1 MEGTPLMDCCAME
14 EASSTM
20 DWQRTTPPFAYT
32 APPSSYQSSVAYTS
46 PLRALDHLIDWESEW
61 IAPHL
66 KSQPNPAA
74 PKRSFANYAE
84 DTQAPQGPEAV
95 KDSRY
100 SYASKYLMDTQSTG
114 YNLTQERLGN
124 EYNNYN
130 LGSARLSENGARSHW
145 QPNQPNHWEPNQR
158 TRPNRWEANGLIVA
172 QEPFI
177 ARDRPYPYTPPNE
190 DYPTGPLAIQIA
202 HNIIAGAKAT
212 SLFAVEQV
220 KNLTMAT
227 IQHMRQARDVTVTTA
242 STLRHGAVR
251 ARRLAQRSTRRAHE
265 VYTCAVQAAHAA
277 KRRCMQFTVSRRE
290 PVPMARRPVAPPS
303 TPRRSPRRSPPRF
316 TSARIDAENDARMN
330 AENVARITAENDA
343 RAKEAAAVI
352 ENDARI
358 NAENVARITAENDA
372 RAKEAAAIIE
382 SNDVTRYLPPQTL
395 ADLQLQNVYGMGGD
409 RFMDETQSV
418 SMYGHVQSSPLSE
431 RPTTYSPV
439 AVSPVQPIAYSPATV
454 SSAETIGSS
463 QVSVSPIQPTTHA
476 AAPFSFAIPAVDST
490 VTNLPIQ
497 PIACSPTTYSIAAST
512 ADSPLAV
519 SEASLSD
526 LYSPAAVP
534 SAKKTR
540 SQATAKKKSPGIAR
554 HSQKTPK
561 KIYPK
566 TPKKIFPKT
575 PKKIFPKTPKK
586 SFQKTPK
593 KNVGFYVSP
602 RTGMPVSQMKKYVIG
617 EPIGFPVDQ
626 TPTSSLSSC
635 TSSFLRGQEPIDS
648 PSILEDRKYENR
660 RELGTHQNADLAG
673 YADNTSDAF
682 RDADLFGNSASLE
695 QPEASVNENL
705 NSYEHEAGYAD
716 NTSDAFRDADLFGNS
731 ASLEQPE
738 ASFNENLNSREHE
751 EQAVPIHHDILRPI
765 QNRGTVITWPQTP
778 SDLVVTELGSP
789 IKAGSPPP
797 VTSLGD
803 QPVIE
808 AEVST
813 VSEQHDEVS
822 NKENKSPPAAPVN
835 HSQHLDEHNV
845 IQSSS
850 QPEQTVDQST
860 TPATQQA
867 DPGAAQAVQPSD
879 GPVTPV
885 RLNKAFRGLGV
896 SVRRSSTR
904 QQQKREAAN
913 QRKAEQAA
921 KEAEEKAFKARAEEE
936 ARKKAEEER
945 QKKLTRRV
953 PTEKVIQ
960 PLSSE
965 WEEKVSKTMALADG
979 QVVAVTSTG
988 TKLLRGDLGTLLPQ
1002 AGRDSA
1008 SGWLN
1013 DEIITAYLQAVV
1025 DHGLATTGFK
1035 KGQTPKYYAF
1045 NTFFYTNIRDKG
1057 PDSVKR
1063 WASKARIGGKNL
1075 ENVERIFIPVHEGSH
1090 WTLLVVSPVLKTIE
1104 YFDSLGG
1111 APDRYV
1117 ANTKAWLAQ
1126 EMGRA
1131 WKEADWEVID
1141 STSPLQNNGKD
1152 CGVFTVTTAK
1162 MVVLGVDPMAY
1173 GCEDIPLQRK
1183 RMVAELIHGGFT
1195 KEFEP
1200 PETV

>member
-1 MEGTPLMDCCAME
+1 MERSPYME
-14 EASSTM
+14 DSSSTM
-20 DWQRTTPPFAYT
+20 DWQRTTPPFAHT
-32 APPSSYQSSVAYTS
+32 VPPIPYYQTRWAVRD
-46 PLRALDHLIDWESEW
+46 PLEDLFPGLPKFNADAIAL
-61 IAPHL
+61 
-66 KSQPNPAA
+66 
-74 PKRSFANYAE
+74 KRSFANYAE
-84 DTQAPQGPEAV
+84 DTEAPQGPEAV
-95 KDSRY
+95 EDSRY
-100 SYASKYLMDTQSTG
+100 NYASEYRMDTQSTG

-130 LGSARLSENGARSHW
+130 LDSARLSDNWARSHW
-145 QPNQPNHWEPNQR
+145 QPNQPNQPNH
-158 TRPNRWEANGLIVA
+158 WEANQWERNQPNQWQRNEPYRWNPNQPNHWETNNTFSGQVGP
-172 QEPFI
+172 QEHFI
-177 ARDRPYPYTPPNE
+177 AAPRNDRDPIRGRHVFPDDPPEE
-190 DYPTGPLAIQIA
+190 DYPTGPLAIQLA
-202 HNIIAGAKAT
+202 HHILAGAKAT
-212 SLFAVEQV
+212 SLFAIEQA

-227 IQHMRQARDVTVTTA
+227 IQHMRQARNVTVTTV

-251 ARRLAQRSTRRAHE
+251 ARRLAQRSTRCAHE

-290 PVPMARRPVAPPS
+290 PVPVARRPVAPPS
-303 TPRRSPRRSPPRF
+303 TPRPSPRRSPPRF
-316 TSARIDAENDARMN
+316 TSARINAENDARIN
-330 AENVARITAENDA
+330 AENVARIRAENVARIHAGNVARINAENDA

-352 ENDARI
+352 KN
-358 NAENVARITAENDA
+358 
-372 RAKEAAAIIE
+372 
-382 SNDVTRYLPPQTL
+382 NDVTRYLPPPTT
-395 ADLQLQNVYGMGGD
+395 ADLQLQNVYGIGD
-409 RFMDETQSV
+409 GFMDETQSV
-418 SMYGHVQSSPLSE
+418 SMYEHLQGSPLSE
-431 RPTTYSPV
+431 RSTTYSQV
-439 AVSPVQPIAYSPATV
+439 AVSPVQPIAYSPATA
-454 SSAETIGSS
+454 SSPETTRSS
-463 QVSVSPIQPTTHA
+463 QVSVSPLQPMTYA
-476 AAPFSFAIPAVDST
+476 AAPFSFAVPAVDST
-490 VTNLPIQ
+490 VPKLPIQ
-497 PIACSPTTYSIAAST
+497 PIACSPTTFSIAAST

-526 LYSPAAVP
+526 LYSPPAAS
-534 SAKKTR
+534 SARKTF
-540 SQATAKKKSPGIAR
+540 SHATSKKKSPGIAR
-554 HSQKTPK
+554 HSL
-561 KIYPK
+561 
-566 TPKKIFPKT
+566 
-575 PKKIFPKTPKK
+575 KTPKK

-593 KNVGFYVSP
+593 KSVGFYVSP
-602 RTGMPVSQMKKYVIG
+602 RTGMPVSQMKKYVKG
-617 EPIGFPVDQ
+617 EPIDFPVDQ
-626 TPTSSLSSC
+626 TPPSSISSC
-635 TSSFLRGQEPIDS
+635 TSSFLREHAPIDS
-648 PSILEDRKYENR
+648 PVILEDTKDENR
-660 RELGTHQNADLAG
+660 RELGTHQIADLAG
-673 YADNTSDAF
+673 YADNTTYAP
-682 RDADLFGNSASLE
+682 RDADSFGNSASLE
-695 QPEASVNENL
+695 EPEASVNEDL
-705 NSYEHEAGYAD
+705 SVHE
-716 NTSDAFRDADLFGNS
+716 
-731 ASLEQPE
+731 Q
-738 ASFNENLNSREHE
+738 E
-751 EQAVPIHHDILRPI
+751 EQTAPTHHDILRPI
-765 QNRGTVITWPQTP
+765 QNRGTVITRPPTP
-778 SDLVVTELGSP
+778 SNLVVTELGSP
-789 IKAGSPPP
+789 IKAGSSPP

-803 QPVIE
+803 QAAIE

-813 VSEQHDEVS
+813 GSMQLDEVS
-822 NKENKSPPAAPVN
+822 DKENKSPPAAPVN
-835 HSQHLDEHNV
+835 HSQHLDEHDV

-850 QPEQTVDQST
+850 QPEQIVDQST
-860 TPATQQA
+860 TPAAQQA
-867 DPGAAQAVQPSD
+867 DQGAVQTVQPSD
-879 GPVTPV
+879 GLVTPV
-885 RLNKAFRGLGV
+885 RLNQAFEGLGV
-896 SVRRSSTR
+896 SGRRSSTR
-904 QQQKREAAN
+904 QQQKREAEN

-921 KEAEEKAFKARAEEE
+921 KEAEEKALKVRAEEE

-945 QKKLTRRV
+945 QEKLTRRV

-1013 DEIITAYLQAVV
+1013 DEVITAYLQAVV

-1063 WASKARIGGKNL
+1063 WASKAKIGGKNL
-1075 ENVERIFIPVHEGSH
+1075 ENVEKIFIPVHEGSH

-1141 STSPLQNNGKD
+1141 STSPRQNNGKD

-1200 PETV
+1200 RF